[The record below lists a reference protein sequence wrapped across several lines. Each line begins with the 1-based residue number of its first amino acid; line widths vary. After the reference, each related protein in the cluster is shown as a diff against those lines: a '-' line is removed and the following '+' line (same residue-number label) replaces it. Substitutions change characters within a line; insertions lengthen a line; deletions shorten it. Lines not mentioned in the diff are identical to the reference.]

1 MAKKRISMDDMCGG
15 ALLQRFN
22 MEMAKIG
29 RNIMDPNTDPRKP
42 RKLTIS
48 LTFKADESRKSLT
61 TSISTSSSLA
71 PLEPISTIMLAGQDI
86 RTGAINIQ
94 ELDNYNNSL
103 QVAGERTTVQAEE
116 IRPEP
121 AQAFDPET
129 GEIYGKPIDLRA
141 AQ

>member
-61 TSISTSSSLA
+61 TSIRTSSSLA
-71 PLEPISTIMLAGQDI
+71 PLEPINTIMLAGQDI
-86 RTGAINIQ
+86 RTG
-94 ELDNYNNSL
+94 
-103 QVAGERTTVQAEE
+103 G
-116 IRPEP
+116 
-121 AQAFDPET
+121 T
-129 GEIYGKPIDLRA
+129 G
-141 AQ
+141 

>member
-48 LTFKADESRKSLT
+48 LTTKS
-61 TSISTSSSLA
+61 
-71 PLEPISTIMLAGQDI
+71 
-86 RTGAINIQ
+86 INI
-94 ELDNYNNSL
+94 
-103 QVAGERTTVQAEE
+103 
-116 IRPEP
+116 
-121 AQAFDPET
+121 F
-129 GEIYGKPIDLRA
+129 
-141 AQ
+141 